1 MIDVRLGNGFDV
13 HDFTEG
19 NEITLC
25 GINIPFSKKLL
36 GHSDADV
43 GLHAVTDA
51 VYGAIAAGDIG
62 THFPPSDPKFKNA
75 SSDLF
80 LKHAVQLTNQ
90 LGYEINN
97 VDCTIICEQPKIG
110 PLSEEM
116 RTSISEIMGLDKQR
130 ISVKAT
136 TSEKLGFTGREE
148 GIAALATVTVSKVE

>member
-13 HDFTEG
+13 HAFTEG

>member
-13 HDFTEG
+13 HAFAEG

-43 GLHAVTDA
+43 GLHAITDA
-51 VYGAIAAGDIG
+51 IYGAIAAGDIG

>member
-13 HDFTEG
+13 HAFTEG

-43 GLHAVTDA
+43 GLHAITDA
-51 VYGAIAAGDIG
+51 IYGAIAAGDIG

-75 SSDLF
+75 SSDRF

-110 PLSEEM
+110 PLSERM

>member
-13 HDFTEG
+13 HAFTEG

-43 GLHAVTDA
+43 GLHAITDA
-51 VYGAIAAGDIG
+51 IYGAIAAGDIG

-75 SSDLF
+75 SSDIF
-80 LKHAVQLTNQ
+80 LNHAVQLTNK
-90 LGYEINN
+90 LGYQINN

>member
-13 HDFTEG
+13 HAFTEG

-51 VYGAIAAGDIG
+51 IYGAIAAGDIG
-62 THFPPSDPKFKNA
+62 THFPPSDSKFKNS

-80 LKHAVQLTNQ
+80 LKHAVQLTEN
-90 LGYEINN
+90 LGYQINN
-97 VDCTIICEQPKIG
+97 VDCTIICEQPKIA
-110 PLSEEM
+110 PLSERM
-116 RTSISEIMGLDKQR
+116 RASISEIMGLDKQR

-148 GIAALATVTVSKVE
+148 GIAALATVAVSRVE

>member
-13 HDFTEG
+13 HAFTEG

-51 VYGAIAAGDIG
+51 IYGAIAAGDIG

-90 LGYEINN
+90 LGYQINN

-110 PLSEEM
+110 PLSEKM

>member
-13 HDFTEG
+13 HAFTEG

-51 VYGAIAAGDIG
+51 IYGAIAAGDIG

-110 PLSEEM
+110 PLSERM
-116 RTSISEIMGLDKQR
+116 RTSISEIMRLDKQR